1 VDDEINEQPKWTRPV
16 QDHKDTI
23 KAGLLTTLLG
33 VVPVFAFGYS
43 VYNDLLVR
51 VVTLER
57 QCAINTTR
65 YDEHIRDAERWKD
78 RIHEN
83 EKYLAIMRAL
93 PQHSDARSPYSESG
107 LTSRVEQLEEQ
118 LRADREVTE

>member
-1 VDDEINEQPKWTRPV
+1 VDEDETKNGDGSSPRK
-16 QDHKDTI
+16 DHKDTI
-23 KAGLLTTLLG
+23 KAGLLTTILG
-33 VVPVFAFGYS
+33 VVPVIALGYS
-43 VYNDLLVR
+43 VYNDILVR

-93 PQHSDARSPYSESG
+93 PQHSNPRSPDSESD
-107 LTSRVEQLEEQ
+107 LTSRVEQLEKQ
-118 LRADREVTE
+118 LRADRSVTE